1 MPFLKHLLTGFGL
14 GYVVTCIAL
23 WLIQD
28 SLLFQPN
35 RGDTHVNV
43 PYDEYVLPVARNGKI
58 NSRGYVVNEESEGS
72 VIVFFTSADRDARS
86 YVKGLYGL
94 GFPVVISNYRGFGES
109 DGSPSEKTMI
119 SDAKQLIGWVRTEYP
134 DRPLLLMGYSIGSAV
149 ATLACDEEVDGLI
162 LVAPFR
168 SLVHVGNR
176 TPARFFPL
184 QLVLRTK
191 LDVRSQL
198 DSLPEKI
205 LVLYSSNDNVIP
217 PEETKRL
224 LMSLPQAQVV
234 EELHPHEQLLSYK
247 LTYDKVMEWINSQ
260 FEMQSNDAE

>member
-1 MPFLKHLLTGFGL
+1 MPFLKHLLTGLGL
-14 GYVVTCIAL
+14 GYLAACIAL
-23 WLIQD
+23 WLVQD

-35 RGDTHVNV
+35 KRDTHVSV
-43 PYDEYVLPVARNGKI
+43 PYDEYVLPVARDGKI
-58 NSRGYVVNEESEGS
+58 SSRGYIVNEESDGP
-72 VIVFFTSADRDARS
+72 VIVFCTGAYLDART
-86 YVKGLYGL
+86 YVKGLYSLGL
-94 GFPVVISNYRGFGES
+94 PEVVSNYRGFGES

-119 SDAKQLIGWVRTEYP
+119 SDAKQLIGWVRSEYP
-134 DRPLLLMGYSIGSAV
+134 DRRLLLMGYSIGSSV
-149 ATLACDEEVDGLI
+149 AILACDEDVDGLI

-176 TPARFFPL
+176 TPLRFFPL

-191 LDVRSQL
+191 LDVRSRL
-198 DSLPEKI
+198 NSLPEKI

-224 LMSLPQAQVV
+224 LMSLPQAQAV

-260 FEMQSNDAE
+260 FETQTNNTE